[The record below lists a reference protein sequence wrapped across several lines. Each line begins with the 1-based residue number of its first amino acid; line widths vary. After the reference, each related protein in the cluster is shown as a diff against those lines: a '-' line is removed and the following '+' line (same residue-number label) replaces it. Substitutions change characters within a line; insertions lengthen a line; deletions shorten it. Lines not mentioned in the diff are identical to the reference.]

1 MNEQNNVKLVQ
12 DAYAAFGRKDIGGIL
27 DRVSDGIDWHSFG
40 PAELPMGGPRKG
52 KPEVKRFFE
61 QVEQAWN
68 FERFEPR
75 DFVAQ
80 GDVVVALG
88 CYSGTSKTTRKPFD
102 AEFSHV
108 FTVKN
113 GKVVKFREYTDTANL
128 IAAIAP
134 AMSRA

>member
-1 MNEQNNVKLVQ
+1 MNEQSNVKLVQ
-12 DAYAAFGRKDIGGIL
+12 DAYAAFGRKDINGIL
-27 DRVSDGIDWHSFG
+27 ERLTDDIDWQLFG
-40 PAELPMGGPRKG
+40 PAELPTAGPRKG
-52 KPEVKRFFE
+52 KPEVKKFFE

-68 FERFEPR
+68 FDRFEPR

-88 CYSGTSKTTRKPFD
+88 RYTGTSKATRKPFD
-102 AEFSHV
+102 AEFCHV

-113 GKVVKFREYTDTANL
+113 GKAVKFREYTDTANL
-128 IAAIAP
+128 IAALAP